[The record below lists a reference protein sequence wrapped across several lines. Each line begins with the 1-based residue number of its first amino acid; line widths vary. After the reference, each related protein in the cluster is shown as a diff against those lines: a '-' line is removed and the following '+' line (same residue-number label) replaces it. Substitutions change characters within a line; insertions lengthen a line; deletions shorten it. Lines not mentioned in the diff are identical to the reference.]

1 MTLAGAPNFRD
12 IGGCA
17 AAAGRTVRRGR
28 IFRSQVLTD
37 ATEHDLELIRQLGI
51 GAVLDLRDP
60 EERRRPNRWPH
71 AMPVQ
76 AVSVDAR
83 PPADGIRTAQLRRW
97 LQDPGFEESRA
108 RSLVMGMYREM
119 PRAYAPHLASLFAL
133 LAEPLAPPVLIHCEA
148 GKDRT
153 GFVCAI
159 LLLAL
164 EAPVQ
169 AVLAEY
175 LLSRGRYRVSA
186 LRKVVDEDLPPR
198 ADRALSVIAAVEADY
213 LNAALHRI
221 DARYGSLEAYL
232 REGVG
237 VTREQ
242 LRAVRSNLLE
252 QRCASSSARSETP
265 TDVPRCAK

>member
-1 MTLAGAPNFRD
+1 MRQ
-12 IGGCA
+12 
-17 AAAGRTVRRGR
+17 GR

-37 ATEHDLELIRQLGI
+37 VTEHDLEVIRGLGI

-60 EERRRPNRWPH
+60 EERHRPNRWPP
-71 AMPVQ
+71 AMPAQ
-76 AVSVDAR
+76 AISVDGD
-83 PPADGIRTAQLRRW
+83 PSVDGIRPAQLRRW

-108 RSLVMGMYREM
+108 RCLVMGMYREM
-119 PRAYAPHLASLFAL
+119 PRAYAPHLAAL
-133 LAEPLAPPVLIHCEA
+133 LARLAGRSCPPVLIHCEA

-153 GFVCAI
+153 GFVCAV

-164 EAPVQ
+164 GAPVQ

-186 LRKVVDEDLPPR
+186 LRRVVGEDLPPR
-198 ADRALSVIAAVEADY
+198 ADRALRVIAEVDAAY
-213 LNAALHRI
+213 LTAALHGI
-221 DARYGSLEAYL
+221 DARHGSLEAYL

-252 QRCASSSARSETP
+252 Q
-265 TDVPRCAK
+265 